1 MDVSTGSK
9 DKNQHIKVFVRVRP
23 LSNNEKCK
31 NVIDYP
37 GPRELLVRE
46 RPFDKNSRKF
56 IFDKVFGPSCQQ
68 VDVYRTVVS
77 PLVSEVLAGYNCTV
91 FAYGQTG
98 TGKTFT
104 MEGEKSNDPAMMWHE
119 DPLMGI
125 IPRALSHLFDE
136 LRILQA
142 EYSVKVSFLEL
153 YNEELLDLLSPVDD
167 SNRIKL
173 YEDATKKG
181 AVIVHGLQELT
192 VRSKNEVYEIME
204 RGSLKRQ
211 TAATMLNAHSSRS
224 HTVFTITVH
233 IKENSV
239 EGDELIKLGK
249 LNLVDLAGSEN
260 IGRSG
265 ATEKRAREAGNINQS
280 LLTLGRVITSLV
292 ERAPHVPYR
301 ESKLTR
307 LLQESLGGR
316 TKTSIIATV
325 SPHFSNM
332 EETLNTLEYAH
343 RAKNIQNKP
352 EINQKMA
359 KKALIKEYTEEIER
373 LRKDLI
379 ASREQNGIYVAEE
392 NYYDMLRQIETQKNE
407 MATLLSSVKT
417 LRECLEEKEK
427 LNADLSLSLADYNDR
442 LVKAMQEL
450 DCTKG
455 KLKETI
461 CDRNEKEYIIEHH
474 LTTEQKLLE
483 QAHNLLAV
491 ADKSTVDNENL
502 HNSLNRRRM
511 LENDNSAN
519 CRKFQNCAEQALTT
533 LQSGVKKLQEDEEQ
547 FAETLQEKL
556 GHRCEDVKKWSC
568 VAEGKVTSIIQA
580 QISLQQLLQEELAK
594 LDPSV
599 EVLGQS
605 QAAVQELRD
614 TRQKI
619 LKEASDYCQ
628 GQLMD
633 LKLDVTKLRDENEAL
648 RKDLTEMMVTHK
660 RTVAEQVE
668 ETNKTM
674 EDLKE
679 SILQKLKYLRNSSEQ
694 ERATLQSVKVA
705 KRSFIENMQQ
715 TMQQFMNS
723 LTTFSAGI
731 DENCEEM
738 GKMNSSRQEKLEEL
752 HQDLD
757 NLQECEPTK
766 ILTSTDD
773 TSVRMDERLKTF
785 SRQVSGALSEI
796 ENNADRVL
804 HNAIKVTSSESET
817 WQEHSQSLNDD
828 LAIVSSN
835 LRTVQENHKGQSLN
849 IIKEL
854 ESSVAI
860 HEELIRDPVH
870 LFETVKHECSTD
882 VETHLQGAQTI
893 AYNLRNN
900 IEQLNRDLN
909 KFIEEDIQHYAP
921 SGKTPERQEITYPR
935 NFKPTSPHELII
947 QRYRARMEEEAGIT
961 TSIAIEEKEN
971 TGKDEISSAK
981 KGRVTRKPRKI
992 LTSRNN

>member
-56 IFDKVFGPSCQQ
+56 MFDKVFGPSCQQ

-332 EETLNTLEYAH
+332 EETLSTLEYAH

-379 ASREQNGIYVAEE
+379 ASRERNGIYVAEE

-594 LDPSV
+594 AVVSYQMFCDVLSSTGSHFSLTEPRCDWDLPLPSSSTRIILLQSALDPSV

-660 RTVAEQVE
+660 RTVAEQVK

-705 KRSFIENMQQ
+705 KRSFIEMY
-715 TMQQFMNS
+715 
-723 LTTFSAGI
+723 
-731 DENCEEM
+731 CEIA
-738 GKMNSSRQEKLEEL
+738 LE
-752 HQDLD
+752 
-757 NLQECEPTK
+757 
-766 ILTSTDD
+766 
-773 TSVRMDERLKTF
+773 
-785 SRQVSGALSEI
+785 G
-796 ENNADRVL
+796 
-804 HNAIKVTSSESET
+804 
-817 WQEHSQSLNDD
+817 
-828 LAIVSSN
+828 
-835 LRTVQENHKGQSLN
+835 
-849 IIKEL
+849 
-854 ESSVAI
+854 
-860 HEELIRDPVH
+860 
-870 LFETVKHECSTD
+870 
-882 VETHLQGAQTI
+882 
-893 AYNLRNN
+893 
-900 IEQLNRDLN
+900 
-909 KFIEEDIQHYAP
+909 
-921 SGKTPERQEITYPR
+921 
-935 NFKPTSPHELII
+935 
-947 QRYRARMEEEAGIT
+947 EEETLFCDIT
-961 TSIAIEEKEN
+961 ELGLS
-971 TGKDEISSAK
+971 
-981 KGRVTRKPRKI
+981 
-992 LTSRNN
+992 